1 MNKKRHALRTATL
14 LATAGFVFLD
24 AARVSAQD
32 RPADTSGEATVLEQI
47 VVTARRR
54 EEKIQNAPVAVT
66 AIAGDELGKGRTD
79 TMEDAAFKTPNVLFN
94 GQGGPVSIR
103 GVTSLGIAGG
113 VDRQPAVGMF
123 LDDVYIA
130 RPMGYPF
137 ILEDLER
144 VEVVRGSQATL
155 YGKNTIGGAINLI
168 SREPGDTAGGEF
180 SATVGTDLDTRFK
193 AAFETP
199 IEGTDWA
206 VRTSAAWS
214 GNRGYIEN

>member
-94 GQGGPVSIR
+94 GQG
-103 GVTSLGIAGG
+103 
-113 VDRQPAVGMF
+113 
-123 LDDVYIA
+123 
-130 RPMGYPF
+130 
-137 ILEDLER
+137 
-144 VEVVRGSQATL
+144 
-155 YGKNTIGGAINLI
+155 
-168 SREPGDTAGGEF
+168 
-180 SATVGTDLDTRFK
+180 
-193 AAFETP
+193 
-199 IEGTDWA
+199 
-206 VRTSAAWS
+206 
-214 GNRGYIEN
+214 